1 VSPQSITGI
10 LLGTLIITNTVETQ
24 LVGAN
29 KYVTHKF
36 AGTSGSGSRTWN
48 FNWTA
53 PVAGTGNVTFYGAFN
68 CANNSGNSAG
78 DTIYKST
85 LVVSECTVLAQP
97 GTITGNSTVCAGSSQ
112 NYSIAVVPGAL
123 S

>member
-1 VSPQSITGI
+1 FGFEISPQSITGT
-10 LLGTLIITNTVETQ
+10 LLGTLMITNTTETQ

-29 KYVTHKF
+29 KYVTHKL
-36 AGTSGSGSRTWN
+36 AGTTGAGSKTWN

-68 CANNSGNSAG
+68 VANNSGNSSG

-85 LVVSECTVLAQP
+85 LVVSECIVPAQP
-97 GTITGNSTVCAGSSQ
+97 GTITGNTTV
-112 NYSIAVVPGAL
+112 
-123 S
+123 